1 MKKGSFALLL
11 SILFL
16 GTIPGLHAAPIVPH
30 RAPHLPGMHTE
41 GFKPFIICTGDT
53 TRIHLTPSDADS
65 ITLMINRSDF
75 SGSFLLV
82 QDGKTILSVSRGMAS
97 ESEQR
102 PNSPQTRFNIGSIGK
117 SLTAILI
124 MQLVERNKLA
134 LDRPV
139 NSYLPDRWKI
149 VNGGNITIRHCLNQ
163 TSGLGDFFDHPKY
176 NDSTTHT
183 IDQHM
188 ELVRDMKLVSDTP
201 GLKLHY
207 SNSGFIV
214 LGKILE
220 LLHKKPYQEI
230 VMEQLLNPAGI
241 RYRSVVPYS
250 TGYAI
255 KEGKKIIGE
264 GNNPSHWTSAG
275 GIFLT
280 TEELNLLITALLQE
294 KYITR
299 QSIAQT
305 WAKESHP
312 EHEPPFVHYGLGWMV
327 EDPGGLPLRGHNGG
341 MRGFQASFR
350 HLPSDNLSFYIF
362 SNMDNGAEQ
371 VFMQVLFYL
380 MGKKFP
386 GRTW

>member
-1 MKKGSFALLL
+1 MKKGSFVLFLL
-11 SILFL
+11 ILFM
-16 GTIPGLHAAPIVPH
+16 GTYSGLNAVPIVPH
-30 RAPHLPGMHTE
+30 LPVMDPV
-41 GFKPFIICTGDT
+41 GFKPFTISTGDT

-82 QDGKTILSVSRGMAS
+82 QDGKTILSLSRGMAS

-102 PNSPQTRFNIGSIGK
+102 PNSLQTRFNIGSIGK

-124 MQLVERNKLA
+124 MQLVERSKLA

-149 VNGGNITIRHCLNQ
+149 ANGGKITIRHCLNQ

-188 ELVRDMKLVSDTP
+188 ELVKDMKLVSDTP

-214 LGKILE
+214 LGKVLE
-220 LLHKKPYQEI
+220 VMHKKPYQDI
-230 VMEQLLNPAGI
+230 VKDQLLKPAGI
-241 RYRSVVPYS
+241 NYADKKPVS
-250 TGYAI
+250 TGYVL
-255 KEGKKIIGE
+255 KDGLKITGE
-264 GNNPSHWTSAG
+264 GNDPSHWTSAG
-275 GIFLT
+275 GIFLNT
-280 TEELNLLITALLQE
+280 AELNLLMTLLLQE
-294 KYITR
+294 QYISDA
-299 QSIAQT
+299 SISQL
-305 WAKESHP
+305 WARESRP

-327 EDPGGLPLRGHNGG
+327 EDPGGFPLRGHNGG
-341 MRGFQASFR
+341 VRGFQASFR
-350 HLPSDNLSFYIF
+350 HVPSDDLSFYIF

-371 VFMQVLFYL
+371 LFMQVLFYL
-380 MGKKFP
+380 MGRKGIKME
-386 GRTW
+386 